1 MDIDVLIKSH
11 LYDYELVNFTYKD
24 DLPVYHIRFAPNGRK
39 GKYQGS
45 MYVEADTYSLI
56 QLEFD
61 SVQNL
66 RDFSLM
72 GLSFAAYGHSVQLKF
87 SPFKNDRYQLEYLT
101 AETKFKTGID
111 RPIKIVEKNKFVKGR
126 RKQNELKGEIHFKL
140 DQKSTVTLVVFDS
153 ERISK
158 EAFENFEETKV
169 FKQAQ
174 RNAYDP
180 SFWEGY
186 TIIEPNAAIKAF
198 TIN

>member
-1 MDIDVLIKSH
+1 
-11 LYDYELVNFTYKD
+11 
-24 DLPVYHIRFAPNGRK
+24 
-39 GKYQGS
+39 

-140 DQKSTVTLVVFDS
+140 DQKSTVTLVVLTVSASQKRRLKILRRPKFLN
-153 ERISK
+153 K
-158 EAFENFEETKV
+158 
-169 FKQAQ
+169 
-174 RNAYDP
+174 
-180 SFWEGY
+180 
-186 TIIEPNAAIKAF
+186 PNAMRTTRIFGRA
-198 TIN
+198 TPSLSPMQP